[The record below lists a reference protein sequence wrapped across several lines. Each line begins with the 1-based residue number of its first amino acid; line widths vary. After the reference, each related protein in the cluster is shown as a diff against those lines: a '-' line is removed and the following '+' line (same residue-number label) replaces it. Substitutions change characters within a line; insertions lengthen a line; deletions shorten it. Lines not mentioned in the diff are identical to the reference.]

1 MVGPP
6 SSAAGRFARLQ
17 ELRNQSVELGLWQV
31 TRLLDRLDHPERD
44 FPAIHVAGTN
54 GKGSVCAMV
63 AAALSHAGYR
73 VGLLTS
79 PHLVDFP
86 ERIRVDGAPL
96 REEQAVPILE
106 KLEVAGASAGAGAGV
121 GPGTTPAD
129 GLGPYGASFFEV
141 STALA
146 LEHFRREGVDVAV
159 LEVGLGGRLDATNVC
174 CPAVT
179 AITTIDFD
187 HVETLG
193 RDLATIAGEKAGI
206 VKPGVPLVRGR
217 MGEEAADVIAGIA
230 ARRGAPLHDAAADV
244 RIRVL
249 SSTWD
254 GLEVALGLPDER
266 ERWIRLPLP
275 GAHQLDNLA
284 VAAWAARLFEPR
296 PEAQDRLAEG
306 FERTFWP
313 GRLNRVEG
321 NPIRVYDVA
330 HNAAGVRALVR
341 SLDEL
346 GVPDGS
352 VLMMGV
358 LADKDLGEMAPL
370 LARRFR
376 RAVTCTPPHPLRARP
391 AAETAAALRSAG
403 MEVVAVDDPAGAC
416 EEATRRLQGGWVFVT
431 GSLFTVGAAMKAF
444 GDPADRPRRT
454 GNRTAPAG

>member
-6 SSAAGRFARLQ
+6 SPAGGGRFARLQ
-17 ELRNQSVELGLWQV
+17 ELRNQNVELGLWQV
-31 TRLLDRLDHPERD
+31 TRLLDRLGHPERD
-44 FPAIHVAGTN
+44 YPAMHVAGTN

-63 AAALSHAGYR
+63 AARSRTPATAWGCS
-73 VGLLTS
+73 TS

-106 KLEVAGASAGAGAGV
+106 KLEVAA
-121 GPGTTPAD
+121 GPGRSAAPSMAATD

-159 LEVGLGGRLDATNVC
+159 LEVGLGGRLDATNIC

-193 RDLATIAGEKAGI
+193 HDLATIAGEKAGI

-244 RIRVL
+244 RVRVL
-249 SSTWD
+249 SSSWD

-284 VAAWAARLFEPR
+284 VAAWAVRLFEPR

-306 FERTFWP
+306 FEHTFWP

-321 NPIRVYDVA
+321 NPVRVYDVA

-391 AAETAAALRSAG
+391 AAETAAALRGAG
-403 MEVVAVDDPAGAC
+403 MEVVAVDDPAAAC
-416 EEATRRLQGGWVFVT
+416 EEATRRLEGGWVFVT

-454 GNRTAPAG
+454 GNRTAPTG